1 MTENSSLG
9 RAAMFLGEDNTA
21 NVNGHVYLIRLK
33 KDEANEFILH
43 ILTTKEYRNLIREV
57 CVGGIDKRQ
66 LNKDHIEEFPIIYP
80 PLKHQYDFVT
90 KLLLTQNQKKQ
101 LEVSAKESKNLF
113 NKLMNLNFS

>member
-1 MTENSSLG
+1 
-9 RAAMFLGEDNTA
+9 
-21 NVNGHVYLIRLK
+21 
-33 KDEANEFILH
+33 
-43 ILTTKEYRNLIREV
+43 
-57 CVGGIDKRQ
+57 VGGIDKRQ